1 MDSIIELRGIG
12 KLFQD
17 KEQSVKALTDINL
30 KIPRGEIFGII
41 GLSGAGK
48 STLVRMINLLERPS
62 EGSVLINSKVIN
74 HLSEKELRVLRK
86 SIGMIFQGF
95 NLLMQK
101 NVIDNVAFPLFLDG
115 VARDEATRRAEELL
129 EIVGLKDKARS
140 YPAQLS
146 GGQKQ
151 RVAIARALT
160 TRPDILL
167 LDEATSALDPKTTRD
182 ILALIKEINQTFGV
196 TVVII
201 THEMKV
207 IEEICHK
214 VAILDGGRL
223 AEVGSVEEVFS
234 RPSSETGRRLVFPD
248 GVPQELLP
256 GGRLLRLAFNGNT
269 TNEPIISTLAL
280 ELGIKVN
287 ILGADTRNIDGRAFG
302 TMMIELPREGDEA
315 DRLISYFRDITNVT
329 VEEVVR
335 SC

>member
-1 MDSIIELRGIG
+1 MDGIIKLEGIS
-12 KLFQD
+12 KVFED
-17 KEQSVKALTDINL
+17 KDQSVKALNDINL
-30 KIPRGEIFGII
+30 EIPKGEIFGII

-48 STLVRMINLLERPS
+48 STLVRLINLLERPS
-62 EGSVLINSKVIN
+62 EGRVIVKGEEISS
-74 HLSEKELRVLRK
+74 LGEKELREVRK

-101 NVIDNVAFPLFLDG
+101 SVIDNVAFPLFLEG
-115 VARDEATRRAEELL
+115 RPKRDAYKRAEELL
-129 EIVGLKDKARS
+129 QLVGLKDKAKS
-140 YPAQLS
+140 YPSQLS

-151 RVAIARALT
+151 RVAIARALS

-182 ILALIKEINQTFGV
+182 ILRLIKSINQTFGV

-207 IEEICHK
+207 IEEVCHK
-214 VAILDGGRL
+214 VAILDNGRL
-223 AEVGSVEEVFS
+223 AEAGTVEEVFS
-234 RPSSETGRRLVFPD
+234 HPRSEVGKRLVFPD

-256 GGRLLRLAFNGNT
+256 GGRLLRLAFNGDT
-269 TNEPIISTLAL
+269 TNEPIISTIAL

-302 TMMIELPREGDEA
+302 TMMIELPKEGDEA
-315 DRLISYFRDITNVT
+315 DKIISYFKNKNNVT
-329 VEEVVR
+329 IEEVR
-335 SC
+335 R

>member
-1 MDSIIELRGIG
+1 MDGIIKLEGIS
-12 KLFQD
+12 KVFED
-17 KEQSVKALTDINL
+17 KDQSVKALNDINL
-30 KIPRGEIFGII
+30 EIPKGEIFGII

-48 STLVRMINLLERPS
+48 STLVRLINLLERPS
-62 EGSVLINSKVIN
+62 EGRVIVKGEEISS
-74 HLSEKELRVLRK
+74 LGEKELREVRK

-101 NVIDNVAFPLFLDG
+101 SVIDNVAFPLFLEG
-115 VARDEATRRAEELL
+115 RPKRDAYKRAEELL
-129 EIVGLKDKARS
+129 QLVGLKDKAKS
-140 YPAQLS
+140 YPSQLS

-151 RVAIARALT
+151 RVAIARALS

-182 ILALIKEINQTFGV
+182 ILRLIKSINQTFGV

-214 VAILDGGRL
+214 VAILDNGRL
-223 AEVGSVEEVFS
+223 AEVGTVEEIFS
-234 RPSSETGRRLVFPD
+234 HPRSEVGKKLVFPD

-256 GGRLLRLAFNGNT
+256 GGRLLRLAFNGDT
-269 TNEPIISTLAL
+269 TNEPIISTIAL
-280 ELGIKVN
+280 DLGIKVN

-302 TMMIELPREGDEA
+302 TMMIELPKEGDEA
-315 DRLISYFRDITNVT
+315 DKIISYFKNKNNVT
-329 VEEVVR
+329 IEEVR
-335 SC
+335 R

>member
-1 MDSIIELRGIG
+1 MDGIIKLEGIS
-12 KLFQD
+12 KVFED
-17 KEQSVKALTDINL
+17 KDQSVKALNDINL
-30 KIPRGEIFGII
+30 EIPKGEIFGII

-48 STLVRMINLLERPS
+48 STLVRLINLLERPS
-62 EGSVLINSKVIN
+62 EGRVIVKGEEISS
-74 HLSEKELRVLRK
+74 LGEKELREVRK

-101 NVIDNVAFPLFLDG
+101 SVIDNVAFPLFLEG
-115 VARDEATRRAEELL
+115 RPKRDAYKRAEELL
-129 EIVGLKDKARS
+129 QLVGLKDKAKS
-140 YPAQLS
+140 YPSQLS

-151 RVAIARALT
+151 RVAIARALS

-182 ILALIKEINQTFGV
+182 ILRLIKSINQTFGV

-207 IEEICHK
+207 IEEVCHK
-214 VAILDGGRL
+214 VAILDNGRL
-223 AEVGSVEEVFS
+223 AEVGTVEEIFS
-234 RPSSETGRRLVFPD
+234 HPRSEVGKRLVFPD

-256 GGRLLRLAFNGNT
+256 GGRLLRLAFNGDT
-269 TNEPIISTLAL
+269 TNEPIISTIAL

-302 TMMIELPREGDEA
+302 TMMIELPKEGDEA
-315 DRLISYFRDITNVT
+315 DKIISYFKNKNNVT
-329 VEEVVR
+329 IEEVR
-335 SC
+335 R

>member
-1 MDSIIELRGIG
+1 MDGIIKLEGIS
-12 KLFQD
+12 KVFED
-17 KEQSVKALTDINL
+17 KDQSVRALNDINL
-30 KIPRGEIFGII
+30 EIPKGEIFGII

-48 STLVRMINLLERPS
+48 STLVRLINLLERPS
-62 EGSVLINSKVIN
+62 EGRVIVKGEEISS
-74 HLSEKELRVLRK
+74 LGEKELREVRK

-101 NVIDNVAFPLFLDG
+101 SVIDNVAFPLFLEG
-115 VARDEATRRAEELL
+115 RPKRDAYKRAEELL
-129 EIVGLKDKARS
+129 QLVGLKDKAKS
-140 YPAQLS
+140 YPSQLS

-151 RVAIARALT
+151 RVAIARALS

-182 ILALIKEINQTFGV
+182 ILRLIKSINQTFGV

-214 VAILDGGRL
+214 VAILDNGRL
-223 AEVGSVEEVFS
+223 AEVGTVEEIFS
-234 RPSSETGRRLVFPD
+234 HPRSEVGKKLVFPD

-256 GGRLLRLAFNGNT
+256 GGRLLRLAFNGDT
-269 TNEPIISTLAL
+269 TNEPIISTIAL
-280 ELGIKVN
+280 DLGIKVN

-302 TMMIELPREGDEA
+302 TMMIELPKEGDEA
-315 DRLISYFRDITNVT
+315 DKIISYFKNKNNVT
-329 VEEVVR
+329 IEEVR
-335 SC
+335 R

>member
-1 MDSIIELRGIG
+1 MDGIIKLEGIS
-12 KLFQD
+12 KVFED
-17 KEQSVKALTDINL
+17 KDQSVRALNDINL
-30 KIPRGEIFGII
+30 EIPKGEIFGII

-48 STLVRMINLLERPS
+48 STLVRLINLLERPS
-62 EGSVLINSKVIN
+62 EGRVIVKGEEISS
-74 HLSEKELRVLRK
+74 LGEKELREVRK

-101 NVIDNVAFPLFLDG
+101 SVIDNVAFPLFLEG
-115 VARDEATRRAEELL
+115 RAKRDAYKRAEELL
-129 EIVGLKDKARS
+129 QLVGLKEKARS
-140 YPAQLS
+140 YPSQLS

-151 RVAIARALT
+151 RVAIARALS

-182 ILALIKEINQTFGV
+182 ILRLIKSINQTFGV

-207 IEEICHK
+207 IEEVCHK
-214 VAILDGGRL
+214 VAILDNGRL
-223 AEVGSVEEVFS
+223 VEVGGVEDVFS
-234 RPSSETGRRLVFPD
+234 NPRSETGKRLVFPD

-256 GGRLLRLAFNGNT
+256 GGRLLRLAFNGDT
-269 TNEPIISTLAL
+269 TNDPIISTIAI

-302 TMMIELPREGDEA
+302 TMMIELPKEGDEA
-315 DRLISYFRDITNVT
+315 DRLINYFKDLKNVT
-329 VEEVVR
+329 IEEVIR
-335 SC
+335 

>member
-1 MDSIIELRGIG
+1 MDGIIKLEGIS
-12 KLFQD
+12 KVFED
-17 KEQSVKALTDINL
+17 KDQSVKALNDINL
-30 KIPRGEIFGII
+30 EIPKGEIFGII

-48 STLVRMINLLERPS
+48 STLVRLINLLEKPS
-62 EGSVLINSKVIN
+62 EGRVIVKGEEISS
-74 HLSEKELRVLRK
+74 LGEKELREVRK

-101 NVIDNVAFPLFLDG
+101 SVIDNVAFPLFLEG
-115 VARDEATRRAEELL
+115 RPKRDAYKRAEELL
-129 EIVGLKDKARS
+129 QLVGLKDKAKS
-140 YPAQLS
+140 YPSQLS

-151 RVAIARALT
+151 RVAIARALS

-182 ILALIKEINQTFGV
+182 ILRLIKNINQTFGV

-207 IEEICHK
+207 IEEVCHK
-214 VAILDGGRL
+214 VAILDNGRL
-223 AEVGSVEEVFS
+223 VEVGGVEDVFS
-234 RPSSETGRRLVFPD
+234 NPRSETGKRLVFPD

-256 GGRLLRLAFNGNT
+256 GGRLLRLAFNGDT
-269 TNEPIISTLAL
+269 TNDPIISTIAI

-302 TMMIELPREGDEA
+302 TMMIELPKEGDEA
-315 DRLISYFRDITNVT
+315 DRLINYFKDLKNVT
-329 VEEVVR
+329 IEEVIR
-335 SC
+335 

>member
-1 MDSIIELRGIG
+1 MDGIIKLEGIS
-12 KLFQD
+12 KVFED
-17 KEQSVKALTDINL
+17 KDQSVRALNDINL
-30 KIPRGEIFGII
+30 EIPKGEIFGII

-48 STLVRMINLLERPS
+48 STLVRLINLLERPS
-62 EGSVLINSKVIN
+62 EGRVIVKGEEISS
-74 HLSEKELRVLRK
+74 LGEKELREVRK

-101 NVIDNVAFPLFLDG
+101 SVIDNVAFPLFLEG
-115 VARDEATRRAEELL
+115 RPKRDAYKRSEELL
-129 EIVGLKDKARS
+129 QLVGLKDKAKS
-140 YPAQLS
+140 YPSQLS

-160 TRPDILL
+160 TRPEILL

-182 ILALIKEINQTFGV
+182 ILKLIKEINQKFSV
-196 TVVII
+196 SVVII

-207 IEEICHK
+207 IEEICHR
-214 VAILDGGRL
+214 VAILDQGRL

-234 RPSSETGRRLVFPD
+234 YPRSEVGRRLVFPD

-256 GGRLLRLAFNGNT
+256 SGRLLRLAFNGDT
-269 TNEPIISTLAL
+269 TNEPIISTIAL

-302 TMMIELPREGDEA
+302 TMMIELPKEGDEA
-315 DRLISYFRDITNVT
+315 DRIISHFKEKKNVT
-329 VEEVVR
+329 IEEVIR
-335 SC
+335 